1 MVAKVIKNDFQNK
14 FEFKIKEKGSSIS
27 KISKDLITKNI
38 IKKENLIVDNYN
50 LTENIIS
57 KSDII
62 MGTVSTSIYIRVFI
76 LIKLLYN

>member
-38 IKKENLIVDNYN
+38 IKRRI
-50 LTENIIS
+50 
-57 KSDII
+57 
-62 MGTVSTSIYIRVFI
+62 
-76 LIKLLYN
+76 